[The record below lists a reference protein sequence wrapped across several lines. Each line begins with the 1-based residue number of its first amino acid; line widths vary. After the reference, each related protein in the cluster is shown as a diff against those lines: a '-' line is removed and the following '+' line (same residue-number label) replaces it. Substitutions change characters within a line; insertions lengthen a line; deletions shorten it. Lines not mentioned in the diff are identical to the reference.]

1 MKTKKALKITGI
13 VLLAIL
19 FAASIGLNIYLGFF
33 SDVSYLQSID
43 EIYIMEAGML
53 RNQLD
58 YAEGKAYDIT
68 YDFDNP
74 EYPVLLEQYGVA
86 ETAGEGGE
94 FQKAMNLMN
103 EYAPRLTHESW
114 YDNHV
119 EMNALS
125 LLEYSLDNPSQGINC
140 RSKAQILNEMCLAL
154 GIYSRKVWIMPNS
167 GYDNDCHVVN
177 EIWDSTYNKWIML
190 DITNNQYWVD
200 ENGTPLSVTE
210 IREKGAMREFCTP
223 VCPDDKLSDLERLKK
238 KYTADFLYIMKNMM
252 YFYCCDVQT
261 VGETD
266 RMYMLFPEKLGTD
279 YEYLISEESW
289 SKSPITQ
296 LTNDR

>member
-1 MKTKKALKITGI
+1 MKTQNALKITGI
-13 VLLAIL
+13 ILLALL

-33 SDVSYLQSID
+33 SDVSYLQSTD
-43 EIYIMEAGML
+43 EIYIMESGML

-58 YAEGKAYDIT
+58 YVVGEDYDFT

-74 EYPVLLEQYGVA
+74 EYPALLGQYGVA

-94 FQKAMNLMN
+94 FEKAMKLMD

-119 EMNALS
+119 EMNALA
-125 LLEYSLDNPSQGINC
+125 LLGYSLDNPSQGINC

-154 GIYSRKVWIMPNS
+154 GIYSRKVWILPNS
-167 GYDNDCHVVN
+167 VYDNDCHVVN
-177 EIWDSTYNKWIML
+177 EVWDSTYNKWIML

-210 IREKGAMREFCTP
+210 IREKGAMQEFCTP
-223 VCPDDKLSDLERLKK
+223 VCPDDKLSDLEGLKK

-261 VGETD
+261 VGETE
-266 RMYMLFPEKLGTD
+266 RKYMLFPENLDTD

-289 SKSPITQ
+289 GKSPIGE
-296 LTNDR
+296 